1 MADQIISCPHCSQEL
16 SIAEEYLGM
25 EVECPSCNRNFVADV
40 PESAAPSEN
49 NTENKSA
56 FLLNKLKNSAAN
68 IGAAAAQAASNIN
81 NKLNEIQANENDIDD
96 LEYEAKINRIKN
108 GIPVRKIFKIV
119 SFCLIAF
126 LAISFAIVT
135 KYLYGIV
142 FLSTVVIIWAAIFGV
157 ILLSTYKKL
166 ANQKGAKKKTD
177 TPIERKRK
185 TLAAFLSGITEAD
198 GMKNIYRDFQDIR
211 KQDFEHI
218 NQLDVLPRFGKSAN
232 QLVADSHTLHSPVIF
247 GDCKY
252 KFNDN
257 GNFIYDKEEVTKIYT
272 FEDQLLVFTSLW
284 DYTTGE
290 LYNERSEA
298 FFFKDITDISTTNN
312 YETIK
317 IVNLVTPPPPE
328 IKPFPVKKYW
338 ISFAIY
344 LIIWFICAIMWRD
357 PQNVDEI
364 FDCVGLLVVLSGV
377 ALCFLLWPLIYD
389 IRNLKKIIPVTEENI
404 KRVRASETF
413 SITSSSGRSIGMTIL
428 CNGWFEANNG
438 KFDGRTDGEKIIHA
452 IRKMIEEKK
461 VAANE

>member
-1 MADQIISCPHCSQEL
+1 MADQIISCPHCNQEL

-25 EVECPSCNRNFVADV
+25 EVSCPTCNRNFVADV
-40 PESAAPSEN
+40 QESAAPSEN

-56 FLLNKLKNSAAN
+56 FLLNKLKNSAAK
-68 IGAAAAQAASNIN
+68 IGAAAAQTASNIN
-81 NKLNEIQANENDIDD
+81 NKLNEIQANENDIDN

-108 GIPVRKIFKIV
+108 GIPVRKIFMIV
-119 SFCLIAF
+119 SFCLIGF
-126 LAISFAIVT
+126 LATLFIIVT
-135 KYLYGIV
+135 KHLYGIV
-142 FLSTVVIIWAAIFGV
+142 FLSTVCIICGAIGGV
-157 ILLSTYKKL
+157 IVLSAYKKQ
-166 ANQKGAKKKTD
+166 ANQKGSKNKPD

-185 TLAAFLSGITEAD
+185 NLADFLSGITEAD
-198 GMKNIYRDFQDIR
+198 GMKNVYMDFQDIR
-211 KQDFEHI
+211 KLDLEHI

-232 QLVADSHTLHSPVIF
+232 LLVADSHTLHSPVIS

-344 LIIWFICAIMWRD
+344 LIIWFICAIMCYD
-357 PQNVDEI
+357 PKNTEEI
-364 FDCVGLLVVLSGV
+364 LECEGWLFGLSGG
-377 ALCFLLWPLIYD
+377 ALCLLLWPLIYD
-389 IRNLKKIIPVTEENI
+389 IRNLKKIIPVEVENI

-413 SITSSSGRSIGMTIL
+413 SITSTSGRSIGMTIL

-461 VAANE
+461 IAANE